1 MLQNQRACQ
10 LVRSKTGC
18 EPLALAVAWGA
29 RTAGRCAA
37 GVLGAVKHQRFS
49 DQQLETF
56 AARAPGI
63 CPKPVCDAGEPCPL
77 PPQDDAVDVSVIVPV
92 HNGERF
98 LRACLDSILH
108 QNTTRRLQVL
118 AVEDGSTDG
127 SGAILA
133 EYARQ
138 GGVTVLHPEQGGSA
152 ARARNTGLA
161 RAVGRWVLFVD
172 CDDCLLPDAVETLLA
187 AQARTGADIVQ
198 GGWQYCDEADTR
210 GAVQQYAEAC
220 YTGPRRLDVVE
231 LPGTPWGKLYRRT
244 LFERVRFPSGYT
256 CFEDAMDA
264 VETLLAAQA
273 RTGADIVQ
281 GGWQYCDE
289 ADTRGAVQQYAEAC
303 YTGPR
308 RLDVVELPGTPWGK
322 LYRRTLF
329 ERVRF
334 PSGYTCF
341 EDAMIHFWV
350 FPRAKCI
357 ASTKPVVYLWHKNT
371 MGLTATSQ
379 NTAKAL
385 QAYWVAEEMLD
396 GAVRLGLPQDALFVC
411 NLILQL
417 ANYCYVCVAGL
428 PEADRQTAFAC
439 CCLLYRRWATK
450 LPDPRTLPYAVRLA
464 QRALEQADYGLWQ
477 LQGRLFQLI
486 N

>member
-63 CPKPVCDAGEPCPL
+63 CPKPVCDAGEPCLL

-172 CDDCLLPDAVETLLA
+172 CDDCLLPDAVETAGGAGAHRGGYRAGRLA
-187 AQARTGADIVQ
+187 VLRRSRHPRCGA
-198 GGWQYCDEADTR
+198 
-210 GAVQQYAEAC
+210 
-220 YTGPRRLDVVE
+220 
-231 LPGTPWGKLYRRT
+231 
-244 LFERVRFPSGYT
+244 
-256 CFEDAMDA
+256 
-264 VETLLAAQA
+264 
-273 RTGADIVQ
+273 
-281 GGWQYCDE
+281 
-289 ADTRGAVQQYAEAC
+289 
-303 YTGPR
+303 
-308 RLDVVELPGTPWGK
+308 
-322 LYRRTLF
+322 
-329 ERVRF
+329 
-334 PSGYTCF
+334 
-341 EDAMIHFWV
+341 
-350 FPRAKCI
+350 
-357 ASTKPVVYLWHKNT
+357 
-371 MGLTATSQ
+371 
-379 NTAKAL
+379 
-385 QAYWVAEEMLD
+385 
-396 GAVRLGLPQDALFVC
+396 AVRRSVLHRPPAAGCGGAARHSLGQAVP
-411 NLILQL
+411 
-417 ANYCYVCVAGL
+417 
-428 PEADRQTAFAC
+428 
-439 CCLLYRRWATK
+439 
-450 LPDPRTLPYAVRLA
+450 PDPV
-464 QRALEQADYGLWQ
+464 
-477 LQGRLFQLI
+477 
-486 N
+486 

>member
-138 GGVTVLHPEQGGSA
+138 EGVTVLHPEQGGSA

-161 RAVGRWVLFVD
+161 RAGAAGSCLWIAMTACCRTQWRRCWRHRRAPGRIS
-172 CDDCLLPDAVETLLA
+172 CRAAGSIATKPTSAVRCSSTQKRA
-187 AQARTGADIVQ
+187 TPAP
-198 GGWQYCDEADTR
+198 GGWMWWSCPALP
-210 GAVQQYAEAC
+210 GASCTA
-220 YTGPRRLDVVE
+220 GPCLNGYGSP
-231 LPGTPWGKLYRRT
+231 PGTPVLRM
-244 LFERVRFPSGYT
+244 P
-256 CFEDAMDA
+256 
-264 VETLLAAQA
+264 
-273 RTGADIVQ
+273 
-281 GGWQYCDE
+281 
-289 ADTRGAVQQYAEAC
+289 
-303 YTGPR
+303 
-308 RLDVVELPGTPWGK
+308 
-322 LYRRTLF
+322 
-329 ERVRF
+329 
-334 PSGYTCF
+334 
-341 EDAMIHFWV
+341 
-350 FPRAKCI
+350 
-357 ASTKPVVYLWHKNT
+357 
-371 MGLTATSQ
+371 
-379 NTAKAL
+379 
-385 QAYWVAEEMLD
+385 
-396 GAVRLGLPQDALFVC
+396 
-411 NLILQL
+411 
-417 ANYCYVCVAGL
+417 
-428 PEADRQTAFAC
+428 
-439 CCLLYRRWATK
+439 
-450 LPDPRTLPYAVRLA
+450 
-464 QRALEQADYGLWQ
+464 
-477 LQGRLFQLI
+477 
-486 N
+486 

>member
-198 GGWQYCDEADTR
+198 GGWQYCDEATPAVR
-210 GAVQQYAEAC
+210 CSSTQKRATPAPGGWMWWSCPALPGASCTA
-220 YTGPRRLDVVE
+220 GPCLNGYGSP
-231 LPGTPWGKLYRRT
+231 PGTPVLRM
-244 LFERVRFPSGYT
+244 P
-256 CFEDAMDA
+256 
-264 VETLLAAQA
+264 
-273 RTGADIVQ
+273 
-281 GGWQYCDE
+281 
-289 ADTRGAVQQYAEAC
+289 
-303 YTGPR
+303 
-308 RLDVVELPGTPWGK
+308 
-322 LYRRTLF
+322 
-329 ERVRF
+329 
-334 PSGYTCF
+334 
-341 EDAMIHFWV
+341 
-350 FPRAKCI
+350 
-357 ASTKPVVYLWHKNT
+357 
-371 MGLTATSQ
+371 
-379 NTAKAL
+379 
-385 QAYWVAEEMLD
+385 
-396 GAVRLGLPQDALFVC
+396 
-411 NLILQL
+411 
-417 ANYCYVCVAGL
+417 
-428 PEADRQTAFAC
+428 
-439 CCLLYRRWATK
+439 
-450 LPDPRTLPYAVRLA
+450 
-464 QRALEQADYGLWQ
+464 
-477 LQGRLFQLI
+477 
-486 N
+486 

>member
-63 CPKPVCDAGEPCPL
+63 CLKPVCDAGEPCPL

-138 GGVTVLHPEQGGSA
+138 GGVTVLHSEQGGSA

-172 CDDCLLPDAVETLLA
+172 GDDCLLPDAVETLLA
-187 AQARTGADIVQ
+187 AQARTGRISCRAAGSIATKPTPAVRCSSTQKRATPAPD
-198 GGWQYCDEADTR
+198 GWMWWSCPALP
-210 GAVQQYAEAC
+210 GASCTA
-220 YTGPRRLDVVE
+220 GPCLNGYGSP
-231 LPGTPWGKLYRRT
+231 PGTPVLRM
-244 LFERVRFPSGYT
+244 P
-256 CFEDAMDA
+256 
-264 VETLLAAQA
+264 
-273 RTGADIVQ
+273 
-281 GGWQYCDE
+281 
-289 ADTRGAVQQYAEAC
+289 
-303 YTGPR
+303 
-308 RLDVVELPGTPWGK
+308 
-322 LYRRTLF
+322 
-329 ERVRF
+329 
-334 PSGYTCF
+334 
-341 EDAMIHFWV
+341 
-350 FPRAKCI
+350 
-357 ASTKPVVYLWHKNT
+357 
-371 MGLTATSQ
+371 
-379 NTAKAL
+379 
-385 QAYWVAEEMLD
+385 
-396 GAVRLGLPQDALFVC
+396 
-411 NLILQL
+411 
-417 ANYCYVCVAGL
+417 
-428 PEADRQTAFAC
+428 
-439 CCLLYRRWATK
+439 
-450 LPDPRTLPYAVRLA
+450 
-464 QRALEQADYGLWQ
+464 
-477 LQGRLFQLI
+477 
-486 N
+486 

>member
-10 LVRSKTGC
+10 LVRSKTGS

-77 PPQDDAVDVSVIVPV
+77 PPQDD
-92 HNGERF
+92 
-98 LRACLDSILH
+98 
-108 QNTTRRLQVL
+108 

-198 GGWQYCDEADTR
+198 GGWQYCDEADT
-210 GAVQQYAEAC
+210 C
-220 YTGPRRLDVVE
+220 
-231 LPGTPWGKLYRRT
+231 
-244 LFERVRFPSGYT
+244 
-256 CFEDAMDA
+256 
-264 VETLLAAQA
+264 
-273 RTGADIVQ
+273 
-281 GGWQYCDE
+281 
-289 ADTRGAVQQYAEAC
+289 GAVQQYAEAC

-357 ASTKPVVYLWHKNT
+357 ASTKPAVYLWRKNT

-396 GAVRLGLPQDALFVC
+396 GAVRLGLPQDALFAC

-439 CCLLYRRWATK
+439 CCLLYRRWAAK

>member
-29 RTAGRCAA
+29 RTAGRCARRGAGSREASALFRPAAGDLCRPRAGHLPEA
-37 GVLGAVKHQRFS
+37 GVRCRGALPAAAAGRCGGCVDDRAGAQRGA
-49 DQQLETF
+49 L
-56 AARAPGI
+56 
-63 CPKPVCDAGEPCPL
+63 
-77 PPQDDAVDVSVIVPV
+77 
-92 HNGERF
+92 

-256 CFEDAMDA
+256 CFEDAM
-264 VETLLAAQA
+264 
-273 RTGADIVQ
+273 
-281 GGWQYCDE
+281 
-289 ADTRGAVQQYAEAC
+289 
-303 YTGPR
+303 
-308 RLDVVELPGTPWGK
+308 
-322 LYRRTLF
+322 
-329 ERVRF
+329 
-334 PSGYTCF
+334 
-341 EDAMIHFWV
+341 IHFWV

-357 ASTKPVVYLWHKNT
+357 ASTKPVVYLWRKNT

-396 GAVRLGLPQDALFVC
+396 GAVRLGLPQDALFAC

-428 PEADRQTAFAC
+428 PEADPADGL
-439 CCLLYRRWATK
+439 CLL
-450 LPDPRTLPYAVRLA
+450 LPAVPPVGNEAARIPRTLPYAVRLA

>member
-1 MLQNQRACQ
+1 M
-10 LVRSKTGC
+10 
-18 EPLALAVAWGA
+18 
-29 RTAGRCAA
+29 
-37 GVLGAVKHQRFS
+37 KHQRFS

-118 AVEDGSTDG
+118 AVEDGSTDRQRDH
-127 SGAILA
+127 SGRVRPAGRGHRA
-133 EYARQ
+133 APGAGRR
-138 GGVTVLHPEQGGSA
+138 A

-187 AQARTGADIVQ
+187 HQARHGADIVQ
-198 GGWQYCDEADTR
+198 GGWQYCDEADTC

-220 YTGPRRLDVVE
+220 YTGPGGWMWWSCPA
-231 LPGTPWGKLYRRT
+231 LPGASCT
-244 LFERVRFPSGYT
+244 
-256 CFEDAMDA
+256 A
-264 VETLLAAQA
+264 
-273 RTGADIVQ
+273 
-281 GGWQYCDE
+281 
-289 ADTRGAVQQYAEAC
+289 
-303 YTGPR
+303 
-308 RLDVVELPGTPWGK
+308 
-322 LYRRTLF
+322 RTLF

-357 ASTKPVVYLWHKNT
+357 ASTKPVVYLWCKNT

-396 GAVRLGLPQDALFVC
+396 GAVRLGLPQDALFAC

-450 LPDPRTLPYAVRLA
+450 LPDPRMLPYAVRLA

-477 LQGRLFQLI
+477 LQGRLFLLI

>member
-187 AQARTGADIVQ
+187 AQA
-198 GGWQYCDEADTR
+198 C
-210 GAVQQYAEAC
+210 
-220 YTGPRRLDVVE
+220 
-231 LPGTPWGKLYRRT
+231 
-244 LFERVRFPSGYT
+244 
-256 CFEDAMDA
+256 
-264 VETLLAAQA
+264 
-273 RTGADIVQ
+273 TGADIVQ

-357 ASTKPVVYLWHKNT
+357 ASTKPVVYLWCKNT

-396 GAVRLGLPQDALFVC
+396 GAVRLGLPQDA
-411 NLILQL
+411 
-417 ANYCYVCVAGL
+417 
-428 PEADRQTAFAC
+428 T
-439 CCLLYRRWATK
+439 
-450 LPDPRTLPYAVRLA
+450 
-464 QRALEQADYGLWQ
+464 
-477 LQGRLFQLI
+477 
-486 N
+486 

>member
-1 MLQNQRACQ
+1 MLQNQRVCQ

-18 EPLALAVAWGA
+18 EPLALVVAWGA

-118 AVEDGSTDG
+118 A
-127 SGAILA
+127 
-133 EYARQ
+133 
-138 GGVTVLHPEQGGSA
+138 
-152 ARARNTGLA
+152 
-161 RAVGRWVLFVD
+161 
-172 CDDCLLPDAVETLLA
+172 

-198 GGWQYCDEADTR
+198 GGWQYCDEADT
-210 GAVQQYAEAC
+210 C
-220 YTGPRRLDVVE
+220 
-231 LPGTPWGKLYRRT
+231 
-244 LFERVRFPSGYT
+244 
-256 CFEDAMDA
+256 
-264 VETLLAAQA
+264 
-273 RTGADIVQ
+273 
-281 GGWQYCDE
+281 
-289 ADTRGAVQQYAEAC
+289 GAVQQYAEAC

-357 ASTKPVVYLWHKNT
+357 ASTKPAVYLWRKNT

-396 GAVRLGLPQDALFVC
+396 GAVRLGLPQDALFAC

-439 CCLLYRRWATK
+439 CCLLYRRWAAK

>member
-161 RAVGRWVLFVD
+161 RAVGRW
-172 CDDCLLPDAVETLLA
+172 
-187 AQARTGADIVQ
+187 
-198 GGWQYCDEADTR
+198 
-210 GAVQQYAEAC
+210 
-220 YTGPRRLDVVE
+220 GPQWKPSVRR
-231 LPGTPWGKLYRRT
+231 
-244 LFERVRFPSGYT
+244 
-256 CFEDAMDA
+256 
-264 VETLLAAQA
+264 
-273 RTGADIVQ
+273 
-281 GGWQYCDE
+281 
-289 ADTRGAVQQYAEAC
+289 
-303 YTGPR
+303 
-308 RLDVVELPGTPWGK
+308 
-322 LYRRTLF
+322 
-329 ERVRF
+329 
-334 PSGYTCF
+334 
-341 EDAMIHFWV
+341 
-350 FPRAKCI
+350 
-357 ASTKPVVYLWHKNT
+357 
-371 MGLTATSQ
+371 
-379 NTAKAL
+379 
-385 QAYWVAEEMLD
+385 
-396 GAVRLGLPQDALFVC
+396 
-411 NLILQL
+411 
-417 ANYCYVCVAGL
+417 
-428 PEADRQTAFAC
+428 
-439 CCLLYRRWATK
+439 
-450 LPDPRTLPYAVRLA
+450 
-464 QRALEQADYGLWQ
+464 
-477 LQGRLFQLI
+477 
-486 N
+486 

>member
-198 GGWQYCDEADTR
+198 GGWQYCDEADTC

-231 LPGTPWGKLYRRT
+231 L
-244 LFERVRFPSGYT
+244 
-256 CFEDAMDA
+256 A
-264 VETLLAAQA
+264 
-273 RTGADIVQ
+273 
-281 GGWQYCDE
+281 
-289 ADTRGAVQQYAEAC
+289 
-303 YTGPR
+303 
-308 RLDVVELPGTPWGK
+308 GTPWGK

-357 ASTKPVVYLWHKNT
+357 ASTKPVVYLWRKNT

-396 GAVRLGLPQDALFVC
+396 GAVRLGLPQDALFAC

>member
-92 HNGERF
+92 HDGERF

-244 LFERVRFPSGYT
+244 LFERV
-256 CFEDAMDA
+256 
-264 VETLLAAQA
+264 
-273 RTGADIVQ
+273 
-281 GGWQYCDE
+281 W
-289 ADTRGAVQQYAEAC
+289 
-303 YTGPR
+303 
-308 RLDVVELPGTPWGK
+308 
-322 LYRRTLF
+322 
-329 ERVRF
+329 F

-357 ASTKPVVYLWHKNT
+357 ASTKPVVYLWCKNT

-396 GAVRLGLPQDALFVC
+396 GAVRLGLPQDALFAC

-439 CCLLYRRWATK
+439 CCLLYRRWAAK